1 MKKLLAVLVILMG
14 SGVCTKTEVLNAKD
28 FKQRPGRFI
37 STKMPCKMLKGITER
52 EYGIYLP
59 GSYEEDSLRLY
70 PVMYLMHGGGGAH
83 TDWERWNRLS
93 QVADSLISCGA
104 IRDMIMV
111 CPEGNQQNM
120 MYFNAS
126 AQADGTPDWKYE
138 DYFFQELVPFIE
150 NNYRVRTDKGGRAIA
165 GFSMGGGAATVYGV
179 HHPEM
184 FAMVYDISGY
194 LRAQQLDF
202 LKKDPS
208 AAWRQR
214 LVDANNPILRISR
227 GTEEE
232 QKAWQKVD
240 WKVAVGDQDFT
251 LEANMDFVKA
261 LRENGIFCSM
271 HVDEGAHDNKWVSS
285 ALVDVMK
292 RASRNFMS
300 LWIKNKERHI
310 FGIISKPRQ
319 TGSQQPVAIIAH
331 GFNGTHYSGY
341 AYFETLNKLGYQVYA
356 FDFPCG
362 SLYSRSD
369 NNTMNMSIHDEVSD
383 LQAIVRYFKN
393 QPDVD
398 ANNIVLIGESQGGLV
413 SAMTAASMPNDIRA
427 AILVFPALCIPD
439 NWNERYPTEAEIPD
453 TTKLWD
459 VPLGRNFFL
468 EARKIDVFKTIKK
481 FKHPVLIIQGDKDP
495 IVSMEDSR
503 RAVKTYKDA
512 RLHVIPNAGHG
523 FKPDEQRQSLEQISE
538 FLRKTQ

>member
-28 FKQRPGRFI
+28 FKQRLGRFL
-37 STKMPCKMLKGITER
+37 SAKMPCRMLKGITER
-52 EYGIYLP
+52 EYSIYLP
-59 GSYEEDSLRLY
+59 GSYDRDSLRRY
-70 PVMYLMHGGGGAH
+70 PVLYLMHGGGGAH
-83 TDWERWNRLS
+83 TDWERWNHLS
-93 QVADSLISCGA
+93 QVADSLANCGA
-104 IRDMIMV
+104 IEDMVVV

-120 MYFNAS
+120 MYFNA
-126 AQADGTPDWKYE
+126 APQADGTPDWKYE

-227 GTEEE
+227 GTVEE

-261 LRENGIFCSM
+261 LREKGIFCSM
-271 HVDEGAHDNKWVSS
+271 HVNEGAHDNKWVSS

-341 AYFETLNKLGYQVYA
+341 SYFETLNKLGYQVYA

-413 SAMTAASMPNDIRA
+413 SAMTAASMPNDIRS

-538 FLRKTQ
+538 FLRKTK

>member
-83 TDWERWNRLS
+83 TDWERWNHLS
-93 QVADSLISCGA
+93 QVADSLANCGA
-104 IRDMIMV
+104 IEDMVVV

-126 AQADGTPDWKYE
+126 AQADGTPDWMYE
-138 DYFFQELVPFIE
+138 DYFFQELIPFIE
-150 NNYRVRTDKGGRAIA
+150 NNYRVRKDKGGRAIA

-202 LKKDPS
+202 LKNDPS

-214 LVDANNPILRISR
+214 VIDANNPILRISR
-227 GTEEE
+227 GTEDEV
-232 QKAWQKVD
+232 KAWRQVD

-251 LEANMDFVKA
+251 LEANMDLVKI
-261 LRENGIFCSM
+261 LREKGIFCSM
-271 HVDEGAHDNKWVSS
+271 HVDEGSHDGKWVSP
-285 ALVDVMK
+285 ALEDAIK
-292 RASRNFMS
+292 RADRNFES
-300 LWIKNKERHI
+300 LWIQNENRHI
-310 FGIISKPRQ
+310 YGIISKPRL
-319 TGSQQPVAIIAH
+319 TGSQQPLAIIAH
-331 GFNGTHYSGY
+331 GFNGSHYFGRS
-341 AYFETLNKLGYQVYA
+341 YFETLNAMGYQVYT

-369 NNTMNMSIHDEVSD
+369 NNTMNMSVLDEVSD
-383 LQAIVRYFKN
+383 LKAIVRYFQN

-413 SAMTAASMPNDIRA
+413 SALTAASLPKDIRA
-427 AILVFPALCIPD
+427 AVLVFPAFCIPD

-453 TTKLWD
+453 TTRMWD
-459 VPLGRNFFL
+459 VPLGRRYFL
-468 EARKIDVFKTIKK
+468 EARKIDVFKSIKG
-481 FKHPVLIIQGDKDP
+481 FKRPVLIVQGDKDP
-495 IVSMEDSR
+495 IVSMDDSR
-503 RAVKTYKDA
+503 RAVKIYKDA
-512 RLHVIPNAGHG
+512 RLHVIPGAGHG
-523 FKPDEQRQSLEQISE
+523 FKPDEQRQSLEQIRD
-538 FLRKTQ
+538 FLKQVQ

>member
-1 MKKLLAVLVILMG
+1 MKKLFAILTLLIG
-14 SGVCTKTEVLNAKD
+14 CNVYNVTGVLNAKEANQ
-28 FKQRPGRFI
+28 KPGRFF
-37 STKMPCKMLKGITER
+37 SAKMPCRLLKGITER
-52 EYGIYLP
+52 DYSIYLP
-59 GSYEEDSLRLY
+59 GSYDEDSLRRY
-70 PVMYLMHGGGGAH
+70 PVLYLMHGGGGAH
-83 TDWERWNRLS
+83 TDWERWNQLS
-93 QVADSLISCGA
+93 KMADSLTSCGA
-104 IRDMIMV
+104 IEDMVVV

-126 AQADGTPDWKYE
+126 PHDDGTPDWKYE

-184 FAMVYDISGY
+184 FAMVYHISGY

-202 LKKDPS
+202 LKNDPA

-214 LVDANNPILRISR
+214 VVDAYNPILRISS
-227 GTEEE
+227 GTEDE
-232 QKAWQKVD
+232 QKAWRKVD

-261 LRENGIFCSM
+261 LREKGIPCSM
-271 HVDEGAHDNKWVSS
+271 HVDEGTHDNKWVSL

-319 TGSQQPVAIIAH
+319 TGSRQPVAIIAH

-341 AYFETLNKLGYQVYA
+341 SYFETLNKLGYQVYA

-362 SLYSRSD
+362 SLYSQSD

-453 TTKLWD
+453 TTKLWN

-503 RAVKTYKDA
+503 RAVKIYKDA
-512 RLHVIPNAGHG
+512 RLHLIPNAGHG

>member
-28 FKQRPGRFI
+28 FKQRLGRFI

-83 TDWERWNRLS
+83 TDWERWNHLS
-93 QVADSLISCGA
+93 QVADSLANCGA
-104 IRDMIMV
+104 IEDMVVV

-120 MYFNAS
+120 MYFNA
-126 AQADGTPDWKYE
+126 APQDDGTPDWKYE

-194 LRAQQLDF
+194 LRAQELDF
-202 LKKDPS
+202 LKNDPS

-227 GTEEE
+227 GTEDEV
-232 QKAWQKVD
+232 KAWRQVD

-261 LRENGIFCSM
+261 LREKGIFCSM
-271 HVDEGAHDNKWVSS
+271 HVDEGAHDNKWVST

-341 AYFETLNKLGYQVYA
+341 SYFETLNKLGYQVYA

-413 SAMTAASMPNDIRA
+413 SAMTAASMPNDILA

-523 FKPDEQRQSLEQISE
+523 FKPDEQRQSLEQISD
-538 FLRKTQ
+538 FLRRTQ